1 MKKALPLTFLLFWAC
16 EALTVNPPPEVLL
29 KEDVMEEII
38 YDRLLLRT
46 MESSRLIKEDSLNL
60 FNDDYL
66 LRKYALQ
73 DSILQQNLEYY
84 AQYPR
89 RMTALYDRVE
99 VRLNHLLDSL
109 EQLAKKENEA
119 LAEKED

>member
-1 MKKALPLTFLLFWAC
+1 
-16 EALTVNPPPEVLL
+16 
-29 KEDVMEEII
+29 
-38 YDRLLLRT
+38 

-66 LRKYALQ
+66 LRKYALE